1 MAEIDKSLPNEVEK
15 IVAPEENE
23 IEQVVEETTVVSP
36 GDTEISENEDGSVDI
51 NFDPN
56 QIDTSLSADHG
67 ANLAEFLPDDVLGR
81 LGSTLYQNYQDY
93 KNSRKDWERSYRE
106 GLDLLNRTFSRCK
119 WCNSSCS
126 CGSCNT
132 VSIFSL

>member
-1 MAEIDKSLPNEVEK
+1 M
-15 IVAPEENE
+15 
-23 IEQVVEETTVVSP
+23 
-36 GDTEISENEDGSVDI
+36 NEDGSVDI

-106 GLDLLNRTFSRCK
+106 GLDLLKIGKDLTEK
-119 WCNSSCS
+119 
-126 CGSCNT
+126 
-132 VSIFSL
+132 V

>member
-106 GLDLLNRTFSRCK
+106 GLDLLRCK